1 VCARG
6 AHRAL
11 LRGPST
17 SPLAAMTNT
26 LSRLSAWY
34 LAQCDGD
41 WEHDSG
47 VKIDTLDNPG
57 WRVEINLEGT
67 PLEGVAFETRED
79 QYDDKTH
86 WLRCWR
92 DATHF
97 HAACGPGRLEDAL
110 LAFLAW
116 AGA

>member
-1 VCARG
+1 VCTG
-6 AHRAL
+6 GSDRAPA
-11 LRGPST
+11 RGPST
-17 SPLAAMTNT
+17 SPLAAMTST
-26 LSRLSAWY
+26 LSRLSGWY

-86 WLRCWR
+86 WLKCWR

-116 AGA
+116 ARA